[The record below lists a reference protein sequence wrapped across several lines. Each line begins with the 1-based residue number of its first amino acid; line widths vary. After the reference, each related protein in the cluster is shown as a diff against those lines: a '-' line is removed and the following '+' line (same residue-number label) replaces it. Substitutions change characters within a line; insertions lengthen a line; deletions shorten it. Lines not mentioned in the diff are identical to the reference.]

1 MFNRYNHPTM
11 AWMLDYWP
19 ATILLPTVLLLLAV
33 LALITRWWDQKD
45 DAAAQQTGRLAP
57 TPLPARP
64 MVSDRTAG

>member
-45 DAAAQQTGRLAP
+45 EFAAQQTGRLAA
-57 TPLPARP
+57 TPPRARP
-64 MVSDRTAG
+64 MASDRNAA